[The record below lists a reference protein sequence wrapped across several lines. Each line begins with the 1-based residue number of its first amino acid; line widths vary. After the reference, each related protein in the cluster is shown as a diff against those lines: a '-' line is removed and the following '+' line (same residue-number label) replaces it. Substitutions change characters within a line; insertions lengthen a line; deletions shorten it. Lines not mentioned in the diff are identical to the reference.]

1 MIKPLYTVVNKYM
14 KLHKIILIVAL
25 AILMVNAP
33 ANAQEDGQKELDVIN
48 SYWLQYSDA
57 PNSLYHYIADQAYDL
72 LALRS
77 GKIAKLTSL
86 SDWQQRQ
93 KWISET
99 LLDIVGP
106 FPEKTPL
113 NARILRTIERDSFRV
128 EHIVYESQ
136 PGFFVTSSLFIP
148 GGIRKNR
155 KAPAVIYCS
164 GHSNDGYR
172 SDVYQHVILNL
183 VEKGFIVFAF
193 DPVGQGERL
202 EYYNPET
209 KKSIVGG
216 PTTEHSYPGTQA
228 FITGSSEA
236 RYMIW
241 DGIRAIDYL
250 VTRKEVDPERIG
262 ITGRSG
268 GGTQSAYIAAMD
280 ERIYAAAPECY
291 ITNFTRLLQ
300 SIGNQDAEQNL
311 FNEIIRGIDHADL
324 LSVRAPKPALMIT
337 TTRDFFSIQGA
348 METENEVSLI
358 YKAYGKE
365 GNFGRVEDDYPHAST
380 RKNREAMYAFFQK
393 QLRNPG
399 NSDDDEV
406 KIMTAEEM
414 QVTGTG
420 QVSTSLGGET
430 VFSLNR
436 KEAETL
442 TRKLQS
448 SRNNPEKHTGEVL
461 SSAKKLSGYQDP
473 SEIDEPV
480 FTGRYQKEGY
490 VIEKYFVKGEG
501 NYVIPYLLMIPS
513 SPGKRAL
520 IYLNPSGKSA
530 EASEGGEMEWFV
542 KYGFTVL
549 APDMIG
555 IGELGPG
562 IFQGDAY
569 IEGGSHNLWY
579 ASMLI
584 GRSIVG
590 IRAGDV
596 VKLTHLL
603 KKNTDI
609 EEVFGV
615 SRKEMAPV
623 LLHAAV
629 FEPAITRIALIEP
642 YSSYQ
647 SIVINRFYNSSFIPG
662 VVPGAL
668 TAYDLPDLAASLA
681 PRNLMMAGV
690 TDGFGKITDTA
701 SINEDIDI
709 IRNVYKRKNAVGH
722 LMIKTLSQYDNPDAV
737 FSDWIK

>member
-1 MIKPLYTVVNKYM
+1 MIKPLYNVTKKYL
-14 KLHKIILIVAL
+14 KLLKIIP
-25 AILMVNAP
+25 MVSLVIFLVNDR

-48 SYWLQYSDA
+48 NYWLQYSDA
-57 PNSLYHYIADQAYDL
+57 PNSLYHYIADQAFDL

-77 GKIAKLTSL
+77 GKIAELNSL

-99 LLDIVGP
+99 LLNIVGP

-113 NARILRTIERDSFRV
+113 NARILRTIERDSFRI

-148 GGIRKNR
+148 GGIKKNR
-155 KAPAVIYCS
+155 KSPAVIYCS

-202 EYYNPET
+202 EYYDPET
-209 KKSIVGG
+209 RKSIVGG

-241 DGIRAIDYL
+241 DGIRAVDYL
-250 VTRKEVDPERIG
+250 VSRKEVDPERIG

-291 ITNFTRLLQ
+291 VTNFTRLLQ

-348 METENEVSLI
+348 METDNEVSLI
-358 YKAYGKE
+358 YKAYGRE

-393 QLRNPG
+393 YLQNPG
-399 NSDDDEV
+399 NPDDEAV
-406 KIMTAEEM
+406 KILTPEEM
-414 QVTGTG
+414 QVTKTG
-420 QVSTSLGGET
+420 QVFTSLGGET

-436 KEAETL
+436 KEAE
-442 TRKLQS
+442 KLVSKLHS

-461 SSAKKLSGYQDP
+461 NSAKKLSGYQNP

-480 FTGRYQKEGY
+480 FTGRYQKNGY
-490 VIEKYFVKGEG
+490 VIEKYFIKGEG

-513 SPGKRAL
+513 SPGSRAL
-520 IYLNPSGKSA
+520 IYLHPSGKSA
-530 EASEGGEMEWFV
+530 AASEGGEMEWFV
-542 KYGFTVL
+542 RHGFTVL

-555 IGELGPG
+555 IGEMGPG
-562 IFQGDAY
+562 VFQGDAY

-584 GRSIVG
+584 GRSIAG

-603 KKNTDI
+603 KKNTFI

-623 LLHAAV
+623 LLLAAA

-662 VVPGAL
+662 VVAGAL
-668 TAYDLPDLAASLA
+668 KAYDLPDIEASLA
-681 PRNLMMAGV
+681 PRQLMIAGV
-690 TDGFGKITDTA
+690 TDGYGKITDTA
-701 SINEDIDI
+701 NINEDLAIVRSAYERKKADENLI
-709 IRNVYKRKNAVGH
+709 IISLAH
-722 LMIKTLSQYDNPDAV
+722 YDNPDAV
-737 FSDWIK
+737 FLDWIK